1 MLRLRFAVLLAL
13 LIVAPSAASMAAEL
27 PNPFYPMDTS
37 FQRPGLTP
45 QEQLDLVKELGC
57 AGVAWHE
64 QPAEQVKATV
74 ADLEKRGLTMFTI
87 YCLGTFAPQSD
98 LTWSAHLPGILETL
112 RGHGRIIW
120 IHFKGKGPT
129 IDKLTGGAPVIAAL
143 RDLAEKAKA
152 NGLQVAIYP
161 HYGEWTAHF
170 ADATRVARLVDRP
183 NFGVTFNLCHCLAA
197 GDGDRIDSLLQ
208 EAGPLLFTVTI
219 CGADAGVNGPKWNN
233 LILRLDQG
241 TFDVGG
247 VLRKLKQIGFTGP
260 IGFQGYHIPG
270 DARSILT
277 PTVRAWHKLSAAAGG

>member
-1 MLRLRFAVLLAL
+1 MFRPRFAVVLAL
-13 LIVAPSAASMAAEL
+13 LLVALAAVSRAGEL
-27 PNPFYPMDTS
+27 PNAFYAMDTS

-45 QEQLDLVKELGC
+45 QEQLDLVRQLGC

-74 ADLEKRGLTMFTI
+74 ADLEQRGLTMLTI
-87 YCLGTFAPQSD
+87 YCLGTFSPQGD

-120 IHFKGKGPT
+120 IHFKGKGPA
-129 IDKLTGGAPVIAAL
+129 IDKLAASEPVIAAL

-197 GDGDRIDSLLQ
+197 GDGDRIGPLLQ
-208 EAGPLLFTVTI
+208 EAGPLLLTATI
-219 CGADAGVNGPKWNN
+219 CGADAGVNGPQWNR
-233 LILRLDQG
+233 LIQRLDQG
-241 TFDVGG
+241 TYDVAA
-247 VLRKLKQIGFTGP
+247 VLRKLREIGFKGP

-270 DARSILT
+270 DARAILT
-277 PTVRAWHKLSAAAGG
+277 PTVQAWHKLSAAAGE